1 MANVKKARA
10 GEETFEVF
18 GRDHAERPL
27 QHLGTVRAENKQ
39 LAIAHARFVYSERLW
54 VEMCLSPT
62 QSFSGCMGPGQD
74 GLVGMA

>member
-1 MANVKKARA
+1 MAKIKQARA
-10 GEETFEVF
+10 GDRTFEVF

-62 QSFSGCMGPGQD
+62 YSFSGCMGAGQD
-74 GLVGMA
+74 GMVGMA